1 MQPQSLS
8 PDRAILSNVIGQG
21 EKVRVGEKGGGFMLV
36 IERTSISHRP
46 FKGLCPTGAVPSR
59 NCREATGSALLSGR
73 WEREFQGPCHPIF
86 AGPYLSIRE
95 EGDGV
100 RSEAAF
106 SSTTTCVSDLFS
118 LVLEDGRRGYG
129 GGRERRRRAPA
140 AEKPRGG

>member
-8 PDRAILSNVIGQG
+8 PDRAILSNVIRQG

-73 WEREFQGPCHPIF
+73 WEREFQGSMPPDFCWTVPE
-86 AGPYLSIRE
+86 YSR
-95 EGDGV
+95 
-100 RSEAAF
+100 
-106 SSTTTCVSDLFS
+106 
-118 LVLEDGRRGYG
+118 G
-129 GGRERRRRAPA
+129 GGWCKERGCLQQHDYVR
-140 AEKPRGG
+140 

>member
-8 PDRAILSNVIGQG
+8 PDRAILSNVIRQG

-59 NCREATGSALLSGR
+59 NCRKSASSALLSGR

-95 EGDGV
+95 A
-100 RSEAAF
+100 RLRA
-106 SSTTTCVSDLFS
+106 
-118 LVLEDGRRGYG
+118 LVICSAWCLRG
-129 GGRERRRRAPA
+129 
-140 AEKPRGG
+140 

>member
-8 PDRAILSNVIGQG
+8 PDRAILSNVIRQG

-106 SSTTTCVSDLFS
+106 SSTTR
-118 LVLEDGRRGYG
+118 DG
-129 GGRERRRRAPA
+129 A
-140 AEKPRGG
+140 

>member
-8 PDRAILSNVIGQG
+8 SDRAILSNVIRQE

-36 IERTSISHRP
+36 IERMSISHRP
-46 FKGLCPTGAVPSR
+46 FEGLCSTGAVLSW
-59 NCREATGSALLSGR
+59 NCREATGSVLLSGR

-106 SSTTTCVSDLFS
+106 SSTSTYVSDLFS
-118 LVLEDGRRGYG
+118 LVLEDGRRGKEG
-129 GGRERRRRAPA
+129 ALVDPKSVRSILH
-140 AEKPRGG
+140 